1 MQRMENGP
9 RNFLIEL
16 VNTYGPTG
24 FEAPVVKRWCN
35 YLKPYADEVY
45 TDAYGNGFAVLNPA
59 GDPTVLLTGHADEI
73 GLMITHI
80 DDNGFLWVGSLG
92 GYDAKLLP
100 ALRVKVLA
108 RGGALPGVIGAMPPH
123 MQHPEAGDKEL
134 KRYKFGEN
142 VYIDIGAK
150 NKAEAEK
157 HVRVGD
163 CAVLDYGFME
173 LSGELA
179 CGRGLDNKI
188 GIWAAAEGLRRCA
201 GRADILSAKAGHGQD
216 ARASGKLAARVVAV
230 ATVQEEIGGYGARMS
245 SFRIEPH
252 VAVAVDV
259 TQSVDHP
266 GTDKK
271 KWGEQKL
278 GAGPVLAHGS
288 ACHPEV
294 VSRLTRLAKR
304 LRVDLQHE
312 ASPNHTGTDADSIY
326 TTRAG
331 IPTAVVGLPQ
341 RYMHSP
347 VETIHLGDLENV
359 ARLLAAF
366 CQELKPGERFAV
378 KV

>member
-1 MQRMENGP
+1 MQRMEHGP

-24 FEAPVVKRWCN
+24 FEAPVVKLWCD
-35 YLKPYADEVY
+35 YLQPFADEVY
-45 TDAYGNGFAVLNPA
+45 TDAYGNGYAVLNPA
-59 GDPTVLLTGHADEI
+59 GDPTVVLTGHADEI

-100 ALRVKVLA
+100 AMRVKVLA
-108 RGGALPGVIGAMPPH
+108 KGGELPGVIGAMPPH

-142 VYIDIGAK
+142 IYIDIGAK
-150 NKAEAEK
+150 SKAEAEQ

-173 LSGELA
+173 LNGELVA
-179 CGRGLDNKI
+179 GRGLDNKI
-188 GIWAAAEGLRRCA
+188 GIWAAAEGLRRCTA
-201 GRADILSAKAGHGQD
+201 AKD
-216 ARASGKLAARVVAV
+216 KLKAKVVAV

-245 SFRIEPH
+245 AFRIEPH
-252 VAVAVDV
+252 VALAVDV

-271 KWGEQKL
+271 KWGEQRL
-278 GAGPVLAHGS
+278 GGGPVVAHGS

-294 VSRLTRLAKR
+294 VARLTRLAKR
-304 LRVDLQHE
+304 LRIDLQHE
-312 ASPNHTGTDADSIY
+312 ASPNYTGTDADSIY

-366 CQELKPGERFAV
+366 CQELKPAERFAV